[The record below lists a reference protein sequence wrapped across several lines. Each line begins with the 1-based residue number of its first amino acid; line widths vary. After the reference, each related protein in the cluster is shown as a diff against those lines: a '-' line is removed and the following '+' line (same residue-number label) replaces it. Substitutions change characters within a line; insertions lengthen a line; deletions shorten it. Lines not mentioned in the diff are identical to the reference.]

1 MKLNG
6 YDSKEMKSC
15 DGGPEKKSLVFPMQ
29 TARSAVCETPMSLPG
44 LDQPFVTGSMDTPV
58 GRAPRV
64 SSSLTYQD
72 HWGTVKARWGVGRM
86 DYTVE
91 PGLYALE
98 NPDNQ
103 SPVLV
108 TANYKMSFDRLREAL
123 PGRSAWVLV
132 LDTAGINVWCAAG
145 KGTFGTTELVRRIA
159 SSGLVQVVS
168 HRELI
173 LPQLSGPGVAAH
185 EVKKLSG
192 FRVHYGPIR
201 ASDLPTYLDAGLKAT
216 PEMRMKTFTLRE
228 RVVLIP
234 IELVLALKAGLLIML
249 LFFLLGG
256 LGGKEGYW
264 TNAMHDGLFA
274 AVALMVAILAG
285 TVLTPIL
292 LPILPG
298 RAFSMKGLS
307 IGLVVA
313 IALILFRNPDLVFWA
328 GRLETMAWLFLVP
341 ALVGYLAMNFT
352 GASTYTSLSG
362 VRKEMRLAL
371 PLEVGA
377 GAAGLCLWLASRF
390 IA

>member
-1 MKLNG
+1 MKLNCC
-6 YDSKEMKSC
+6 DSKEMKHC
-15 DGGPEKKSLVFPMQ
+15 DGGPEKKSLVFPML
-29 TARSAVCETPMSLPG
+29 TARSSVCETRVSLPE

-123 PGRSAWVLV
+123 PDRSAWVLV

-159 SSGLVQVVS
+159 SSGLDQVVS

-201 ASDLPTYLDAGLKAT
+201 ASNLPVYLDTGLKAT
-216 PEMRMKTFTLRE
+216 PEMRVKTFPLHE
-228 RVVLIP
+228 RVALIP
-234 IELVLALKAGLLIML
+234 IELVAALKAGILLML
-249 LFFLLGG
+249 LFFFVSG
-256 LGGKEGYW
+256 LGGPAGYW
-264 TNAMHDGLFA
+264 ENVKNYGVFT
-274 AVALMVAILAG
+274 AVSLLVTILAG
-285 TVLTPIL
+285 AILTPLL
-292 LPILPG
+292 LPALPG
-298 RAFSMKGLS
+298 RAFSLKGVI
-307 IGLVVA
+307 IGLA
-313 IALILFRNPDLVFWA
+313 TAAGLLIFRNPDLTFWA
-328 GRLETMAWLFLVP
+328 GRLEALAWILLVS
-341 ALVGYLAMNFT
+341 AITGYLALNFT

-362 VRKEMRLAL
+362 VKKEMRIAL

-377 GAAGLCLWLASRF
+377 GVAGLCLWLASRF